1 MGSQI
6 FEPISNS
13 PTKNLEQF
21 IYFCRYRLDAF
32 GADCWENNQWKTK
45 FNIHSVQVRFSTDRF
60 PSNSYN
66 MNRYLHHLL
75 SLLRLISV
83 ILIR

>member
-13 PTKNLEQF
+13 PTKNLERF

-32 GADCWENNQWKTK
+32 GADCWENNQ
-45 FNIHSVQVRFSTDRF
+45 
-60 PSNSYN
+60 
-66 MNRYLHHLL
+66 
-75 SLLRLISV
+75 
-83 ILIR
+83 